1 MTIYGAYSRPTS
13 LSSMDGP
20 YVEVPRDALE
30 DMLALVDQ
38 VTGELIAQKLANP
51 LTSALRGAAA
61 EIRAHSLTSI

>member
-1 MTIYGAYSRPTS
+1 
-13 LSSMDGP
+13 MDGP

-38 VTGELIAQKLANP
+38 VTGELISQKLANP

-61 EIRAHSLTSI
+61 EIRAHSLSSC